1 VKLDIGVRVEK
12 EKMSQNNATDTLR
25 EWRESAPYW
34 EKHGDVIRKMF
45 TPLTEALIEEAGITS
60 GQSVLD
66 VAGGAGEPSLT
77 IARVVGLAG
86 SVMCTDAVAEM
97 VAAAEG
103 AAQRQGI
110 RNIRFRQCTADSLP
124 FKDNS
129 FDTVVSR
136 LGAMFF
142 PDPLAALREML
153 RVIRPTGTISLAVW
167 HKSEMNP
174 FADRVTDVMNHYIET
189 PPAEPDAPGAFRFA
203 EPGKLAAVLTDAGAS
218 DVAER
223 LLKFRIE
230 APISVQE
237 FWIMRSE
244 ISETLREK
252 LARLTAEQA
261 LSVSKEVKEAVREF
275 FPNGKMAFPAQMIIV
290 TGTKHNDAET

>member
-1 VKLDIGVRVEK
+1 
-12 EKMSQNNATDTLR
+12 
-25 EWRESAPYW
+25 
-34 EKHGDVIRKMF
+34 MF
-45 TPLTEALIEEAGITS
+45 IPLTEALIEEAGITS

-77 IARVVGLAG
+77 IARAVGLAG
-86 SVMCTDAVAEM
+86 SVMCTDAIAEM

-110 RNIRFRQCTADSLP
+110 KNIRFRQCTADSLP
-124 FKDNS
+124 FEDNS

-136 LGAMFF
+136 LGVMFF
-142 PDPLAALREML
+142 PDPLVALREML
-153 RVIRPTGTISLAVW
+153 RVLRPGGRISLAVW

-174 FADRVTDVMNHYIET
+174 YAERVTNVMNRYIET
-189 PPAEPDAPGAFRFA
+189 PPDDPDAPGAFRFA
-203 EPGKLAAVLTDAGAS
+203 EPGKLAAVLADAGAS

-230 APISVQE
+230 APISLQE

-252 LARLTAEQA
+252 LRRLTAEQA
-261 LSVSKEVKEAVREF
+261 LGVSEEVKEAVREF
-275 FPNGKMAFPAQMIIV
+275 FPNGKMSFPAQMLIV
-290 TGTKHNDAET
+290 TGTRRDDAER